1 MIAEGDRV
9 PADLVIAGAEQL
21 VTCAGVAPYDVA
33 IVENGW
39 LAVAGETIVAAGDRM
54 AVETGADC
62 SRAHTVDARGRVVAP
77 GFVDCH
83 THVVFA
89 GSRVEEYAARMTVDD
104 AEVLKSRGI
113 GTGILETVA
122 RTRDASAGELESAA
136 SERLGRMLR
145 AGTTTVES
153 KSGYGLSTE
162 AELKL
167 LRANAALARRTPIDL
182 VSTFLGAHGFPP
194 DTPRAAYLETVI
206 NEMIPRVAE
215 EHLAEFADVWC
226 DAGYYTADESRQ
238 ILEAAWLAG
247 MAPKI
252 HTDAYSYIGGSDL
265 AAEMRMVSADHLNF
279 TPPAVMKRLAEAS
292 VVGVAMP
299 ALDFAVRHPRPFDV
313 RAMIDAGMVIALAT
327 DLCPGCW
334 TESQQFVMA
343 LACRAYGMSPAEALW
358 AATAGGAQALGLSA
372 DRGSLEVGK
381 LADIQIWGVPRYEH
395 AIYRLGGNVVDCVYK
410 RGRLVV
416 DQASTTA

>member
-1 MIAEGDRV
+1 MTAEGDRV
-9 PADLVIAGAEQL
+9 PADLVIADAEQL
-21 VTCAGVAPYDVA
+21 VTCAGVAPYDVRSSRTA
-33 IVENGW
+33 GLPSPARQSSP
-39 LAVAGETIVAAGDRM
+39 LATAS

-62 SRAHTVDARGRVVAP
+62 SRARIVDARGRVVAP

-122 RTRDASAGELESAA
+122 RTREASAGELESAA

-167 LRANAALARRTPIDL
+167 LRANAALARRTPIDV

-215 EHLAEFADVWC
+215 EHLADFADVWC

-238 ILEAAWLAG
+238 ILEAARLAG

-279 TPPAVMKRLAEAS
+279 TPPAVMRRLAEAS
-292 VVGVAMP
+292 VVGVVMP
-299 ALDFAVRHPRPFDV
+299 ALDFAVRHSRPFDAARDDRRGHGP
-313 RAMIDAGMVIALAT
+313 RACHRFVSRVLDRVAAVCDGARLAAR
-327 DLCPGCW
+327 
-334 TESQQFVMA
+334 MA
-343 LACRAYGMSPAEALW
+343 
-358 AATAGGAQALGLSA
+358 
-372 DRGSLEVGK
+372 
-381 LADIQIWGVPRYEH
+381 
-395 AIYRLGGNVVDCVYK
+395 
-410 RGRLVV
+410 
-416 DQASTTA
+416 